1 MPKRARMPTNPPVPP
16 ESSRPLRCCHTHP
29 HMSRR
34 MSHPLQVH
42 SEHPSLLSLRAK
54 ERDRGGRLPHSPAGV
69 GAGPGPAVSRPV
81 SMAMLVTTP
90 TTAPRSSTQTSC
102 AVSAL
107 ASRGS
112 VARSESVGAH
122 VCSRCVR
129 RAAQHTQ
136 TQRRVNR
143 GLGAGEGR
151 REWMVGRARGGSLL
165 AVSWRA
171 PYAWRGGCVAWQLC
185 GVAVEV
191 AWRGVAHLCGGR
203 ERAQALLDCQREV
216 ARLRLRGE
224 VAHVAARD
232 DVDER
237 AAVVEHGQR
246 VQEALRQ
253 QQQRVGEARA
263 ARHRAQR
270 RAVRQHGLRERRAE

>member
-1 MPKRARMPTNPPVPP
+1 MMLTFEQLWSSQTRLNAHPREPQMPKRARMPTNPPVPLLVVQSP
-16 ESSRPLRCCHTHP
+16 TPLLPTSTHTCPAVCLILSRSTASTLPSSLCAR
-29 HMSRR
+29 
-34 MSHPLQVH
+34 
-42 SEHPSLLSLRAK
+42 
-54 ERDRGGRLPHSPAGV
+54 ERDRCGRLPHSPAGV

-191 AWRGVAHLCGGR
+191 AWRGAPV
-203 ERAQALLDCQREV
+203 
-216 ARLRLRGE
+216 
-224 VAHVAARD
+224 
-232 DVDER
+232 
-237 AAVVEHGQR
+237 
-246 VQEALRQ
+246 
-253 QQQRVGEARA
+253 
-263 ARHRAQR
+263 R
-270 RAVRQHGLRERRAE
+270 RA

>member
-1 MPKRARMPTNPPVPP
+1 
-16 ESSRPLRCCHTHP
+16 
-29 HMSRR
+29 
-34 MSHPLQVH
+34 
-42 SEHPSLLSLRAK
+42 
-54 ERDRGGRLPHSPAGV
+54 
-69 GAGPGPAVSRPV
+69 
-81 SMAMLVTTP
+81 MAMLVTTP

-143 GLGAGEGR
+143 GLGAGER
-151 REWMVGRARGGSLL
+151 IVGRARGGSLL